1 MSKSKKR
8 NKQYNPRKIGPV
20 AAAASLKMNKL
31 GVWST
36 CDQEH
41 AKVLSMRTKTVF
53 DPAGDTAHLISG
65 YPHFWHYTLVIYC
78 RNQQGEEYIV
88 TGEPELPD
96 EKGVALSARRLDQA
110 HLAKS
115 LNDAHH
121 AFLKE
126 VNPLHIVN
134 TGWVAFPYKA
144 TIDERTICK
153 IADAQG
159 VWGFLSKWEGEVK
172 AAKEKR
178 KTEISDIESVK
189 TKALPELGS
198 KK

>member
-1 MSKSKKR
+1 MSTPRKR
-8 NKQYNPRKIGPV
+8 NKKYNPRKIGPV

-31 GVWST
+31 GVWFT
-36 CDQEH
+36 CNEEH
-41 AKVLSMRTKTVF
+41 AKVLSMKTKTVF
-53 DPAGDTAHLISG
+53 DPSIKTAQLISG
-65 YPHFWHYTLVIYC
+65 YPHFWHYTMVIYC
-78 RNQQGEEYIV
+78 RNQQGEEYII

-96 EKGVALSARRLDQA
+96 ENGVALSARRLDQA
-110 HLAKS
+110 QLAKS
-115 LNDAHH
+115 LDDAHH

-126 VNPLHIVN
+126 VNTLHIVN

-144 TIDERTICK
+144 EIDEQTICE

-159 VWGFLSKWEGEVK
+159 VWDFLSKWEGQVK

-178 KTEISDIESVK
+178 KTEISDLESVK